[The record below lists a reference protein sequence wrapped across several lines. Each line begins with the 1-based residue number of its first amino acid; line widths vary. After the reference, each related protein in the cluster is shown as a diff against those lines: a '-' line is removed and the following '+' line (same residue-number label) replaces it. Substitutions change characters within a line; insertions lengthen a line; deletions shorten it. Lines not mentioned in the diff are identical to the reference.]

1 MTADETVAG
10 LPRSMG
16 ERISFLLYRN
26 AITATALADEML
38 RDLGLTARAVGIL
51 TMVVER
57 KPMTQRAL
65 GASIGVDRSTMV
77 VLLDELEGKGYVRR
91 VRHPDDRRAF
101 MIEPT
106 STGASAQKRAL
117 ELLDT
122 CEERYLAVLS
132 RAERD
137 QLRELLAR
145 LHAR

>member
-1 MTADETVAG
+1 
-10 LPRSMG
+10 MG

-57 KPMTQRAL
+57 EPMTQRAL

-77 VLLDELEGKGYVRR
+77 ILLDELEGKGYVRR

-101 MIEPT
+101 LIEPT
-106 STGASAQKRAL
+106 SAGVSAQRQAL
-117 ELLDT
+117 KLLDA

-132 RAERD
+132 RAEQN
-137 QLRELLAR
+137 QLRKLLAR
-145 LHAR
+145 LHARS